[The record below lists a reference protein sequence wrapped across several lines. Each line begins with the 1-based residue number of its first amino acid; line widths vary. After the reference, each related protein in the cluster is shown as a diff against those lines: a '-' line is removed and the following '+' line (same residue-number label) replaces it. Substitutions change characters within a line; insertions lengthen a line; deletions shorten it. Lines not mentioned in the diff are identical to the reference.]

1 MSAPDVEQ
9 WRDPAKTLCH
19 CHNVCAGRVRE
30 TVAASGARSTDDV
43 ARACKAGTGC
53 KSCLPD
59 IETILE
65 QERAARPGI
74 LGRFLRFLRGSR

>member
-19 CHNVCAGRVRE
+19 CHNVSAGRVRE
-30 TVAASGARSTDDV
+30 TIADGGARSSDDV

-65 QERAARPGI
+65 QERAARPGFW
-74 LGRFLRFLRGSR
+74 GRLFRFMRGSR